1 LLFAIILIVLN
12 CSYKVK
18 LIIPNV
24 ATNINPIPPT
34 KQRTKEKET
43 PPHQPTA
50 QGLQEP
56 SNQAQPHHQSH
67 NYKGTGA
74 SARNQKKGVPTARKP
89 QPPKKKFTF
98 LY

>member
-1 LLFAIILIVLN
+1 MN

-24 ATNINPIPPT
+24 ATNYLIHPPT
-34 KQRTKEKET
+34 KPPPHHRQAKRKET
-43 PPHQPTA
+43 PPTKPTA
-50 QGLQEP
+50 KGLQEP

-74 SARNQKKGVPTARKP
+74 SARNQKNGVPTARKP